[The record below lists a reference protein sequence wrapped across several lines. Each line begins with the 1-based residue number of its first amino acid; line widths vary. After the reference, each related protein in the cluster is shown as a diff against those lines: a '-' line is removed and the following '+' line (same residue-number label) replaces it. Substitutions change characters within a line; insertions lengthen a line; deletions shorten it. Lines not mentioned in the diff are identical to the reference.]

1 MLALQQA
8 AAAVV
13 PVPDL
18 RIFVYFSIAVF
29 ACRCRNLYLMTY
41 NKGSIALRE
50 HQSHTGGAA
59 CCVHSRLDLRQAHY
73 RAPCRVRD
81 LRFAAAGAHPTCTN

>member
-8 AAAVV
+8 AAAVG
-13 PVPDL
+13 PAPDL

-50 HQSHTGGAA
+50 HQSHTGGRRDGLFSHIPGS
-59 CCVHSRLDLRQAHY
+59 CTVWPVNLRY
-73 RAPCRVRD
+73 MVIY
-81 LRFAAAGAHPTCTN
+81 

>member
-8 AAAVV
+8 AAAVG
-13 PVPDL
+13 PAPDL
-18 RIFVYFSIAVF
+18 RIFVYCSIAVF

-41 NKGSIALRE
+41 NKGPIALSKTLRE

-59 CCVHSRLDLRQAHY
+59 CCVHSRLD
-73 RAPCRVRD
+73 
-81 LRFAAAGAHPTCTN
+81 